1 MLFSSL
7 GVTFIEILKNEWLGI
22 IASAIVLI
30 SFLTSNQ
37 IKTRIINL
45 VGCVVFVVYGLILP
59 AYSTAFMNAALIVV
73 HIVYLAKDF
82 KQRKKNNDA
91 VAVNNEQNVSA
102 QDDVANEVTNNASSD
117 SNVTDVSGK
126 DEDGVE
132 QPIDD

>member
-45 VGCVVFVVYGLILP
+45 VGCVVFVVYGIILP

-73 HIVYLAKDF
+73 HIVYLVKDF

-91 VAVNNEQNVSA
+91 AAVNNEQNVST

-132 QPIDD
+132 QPLDD